1 MEKKKETSPANYA
14 LLKQVGLGVVAVIA
28 FIISWYLSYRFFY
41 QGEGASMSI
50 WGGTTDFIGLFV
62 GIFLVGAVVGLIGIL
77 VEKWWVV
84 AATYFLATVS
94 FFIFFPFKVLSVAA
108 AFFLLIVLVLTFL
121 SIKEERKVRIK
132 VSVYK
137 ILRRGFPVVLTMLA
151 IVLAISYYVSSVE
164 DIKDNGVQIPRQSF
178 DSSTDVLESY
188 IAKAY
193 IPGFNKNMSVSEASF
208 QLMRNEFSQEGA
220 SWREMKI
227 ANDLESTLVAE
238 GVDVDDNQA
247 VMEAMQDNQVV
258 HDKALELYQ
267 ETEADDNLLGSLG
280 LGDVT
285 SNQPIIDAA
294 YNALNDKINDLLGP
308 YRSIVPIAF
317 AVTFFLMLQFF
328 TFFIKW
334 AVYGTVWLLFIA
346 LKAVGFIRIIKVP
359 KEIEE
364 IKL

>member
-1 MEKKKETSPANYA
+1 
-14 LLKQVGLGVVAVIA
+14 
-28 FIISWYLSYRFFY
+28 
-41 QGEGASMSI
+41 MSI
-50 WGGTTDFIGLFV
+50 WGGTADFIGLFI
-62 GIFLVGAVVGLIGIL
+62 GIFLVGTVVGLIGIL

-94 FFIFFPFKVLSVAA
+94 FFIFFPFKLLPVAA
-108 AFFLLIVLVLTFL
+108 ILFFLIILVLTFL
-121 SIKEERKVRIK
+121 SIERERKVRIR
-132 VSVYK
+132 VNVYK

-151 IVLAISYYVSSVE
+151 IVLAVSYYVSSVE

-188 IAKAY
+188 IAKVY
-193 IPGFNKNMSVSEASF
+193 IPGFNKDMSVSEASF
-208 QLMRNEFSQEGA
+208 QLVLNEFSQEGA

-227 ANDLESTLVAE
+227 ADNLESTLVTE
-238 GVDVDDNQA
+238 DIDVNDNQA
-247 VMEAMQDNQVV
+247 VMGAIKDNQVV

-267 ETEADDNLLGSLG
+267 GTETSDNLLGSFG
-280 LGDVT
+280 LGDVA

-294 YNALNDKINDLLGP
+294 YNALNDKINDLLQP

-317 AVTFFLMLQFF
+317 AITFFLMLQFF

-334 AVYGTVWLLFIA
+334 VVYGAVWLLFII
-346 LKAVGFIRIIKVP
+346 LKATGFLQVVKVP